1 MEATWFAIV
10 SAMLAVYA
18 VLDGFDFGVGAVHRR
33 VARTDEEQRAVLA
46 AIGPVWDGNEV
57 WLIAAGGVLFVAFPR
72 VYATAFSGF
81 YLALMIVLWLL
92 ILRGVA
98 IEFRS
103 HQDNP
108 LWREFWDTV
117 FSLSSA
123 LLAVVLGAT
132 IGNLIRGVPL
142 SEKGLSGMPLFTDFR
157 PGREPGILDWY
168 TGLVGLFTLAALA
181 GHGALYLAWRTTGP
195 VRERSLAFARRAW
208 KVVLALWAA
217 ATAATAWVRP
227 EALSGLAARP
237 WALAFVALAIAGA
250 WGAFRF
256 PRRGRD
262 LAAFLSSSAFVLGMV
277 ATALAGNY
285 PFWLRSTLD
294 PAYSLTATNSA
305 SAPYGMAVALTWWAV
320 GMVLVAGY
328 FTYLFR
334 SMGGKVGAGSAPYLE
349 STGPGAKHPPQQRA

>member
-1 MEATWFAIV
+1 MMEAVWFAIV
-10 SAMLAVYA
+10 SGTLAVYA
-18 VLDGFDFGVGAVHRR
+18 VLDGFDFGVGVVHRL
-33 VARTDEEQRAVLA
+33 VARTDAERRTVLA

-81 YLALMIVLWLL
+81 YLALVIVLWLL

-103 HQDNP
+103 HQDHP

-117 FSLSSA
+117 FSLASG
-123 LLAVVLGAT
+123 LLAAVFGAT
-132 IGNLIRGVPL
+132 LGNLIRGVPL
-142 SEKGLSGMPLFTDFR
+142 GKDGLPGMALFTNFR

-168 TGLVGLFTLAALA
+168 TALVGVFTLAALA

-195 VRERSLAFARRAW
+195 VRERSLALASRAW
-208 KVVLALWAA
+208 RAVLVLWVA

-227 EALSGLAARP
+227 EAIAGLVSRP
-237 WALAFVALAIAGA
+237 WTLGFVALAGVGIVGVF
-250 WGAFRF
+250 WF

-262 LAAFLSSSAFVLGMV
+262 LAAFLSSCAFLLGLV
-277 ATALAGNY
+277 ATAVAGNY

-294 PAYSLTATNSA
+294 ASYSLTASNTISDR
-305 SAPYGMAVALTWWAV
+305 YGTQVALAWWSV
-320 GMVLVAGY
+320 GIVLAIGY

-334 SMGGKVGAGSAPYLE
+334 SMRGKVTHEAEGHY
-349 STGPGAKHPPQQRA
+349 